1 MVHENDEAR
10 GGCQFGIFFDGRTP
24 PELQGIYDDLAIA
37 LYPGPFFSVSVA
49 LVAKALGATQP
60 ILWFGS
66 RFCSAS
72 AERAPVATAAPANP
86 ANASQKDARPLLGQK
101 IDDDCA
107 REPQLDS
114 SGPSVPESG
123 GPLKVLT
130 REKSAMF
137 GWDADESLSA
147 AAKFRNSAALSS
159 SSSSQPGEEIQEMSQ
174 QEIARRRRESIKATE
189 AYRESIKETEAYLR
203 SCNEVSKEHPGREW
217 RPKPSTTKP
226 KVRRLPKPAGDL
238 QKVGHLAQLSAS
250 FSPRRA
256 THEPSGET
264 RSEAGPSQASG
275 VGLEASLT
283 HAGVGA
289 TSAAVPHARDGVSI
303 RV

>member
-123 GPLKVLT
+123 GPLKVLK

-159 SSSSQPGEEIQEMSQ
+159 SSSSQPGEEIREMSQ
-174 QEIARRRRESIKATE
+174 QEIAWRRRESIKATE
-189 AYRESIKETEAYLR
+189 AYLR
-203 SCNEVSKEHPGREW
+203 SCNDVSKEHPGREW

-264 RSEAGPSQASG
+264 RSVAGPSQASG

-283 HAGVGA
+283 LAGAGA
-289 TSAAVPHARDGVSI
+289 TSAAVPHARDGGTI